1 MPKHEHHKKENSEQ
15 REEHAESRAEHVH
28 AKKSNIWMHTTAILV
43 IILIAFFAFTYAM
56 PKAGAFKT
64 ATECS
69 TKAIDFLNTNLVS
82 PGTSASL
89 EEVKEVAGVYEITT
103 NYQNAS
109 IPVYM
114 SKDCE
119 MLFVSVINTSQEIP
133 SQEEQQAPEMPKTAT
148 PVVELYVMSFCPYG
162 VQAEQ
167 LMKPVADLLGKK
179 ADFEVRFIAS
189 VAGNV
194 TNSVQSLHGLEEAK
208 EDLRQVCIMK
218 YAPGKYWSY
227 LMDINTNCYPNYRD
241 SAVMD
246 ACWKNAS
253 TKLGINVSQI
263 ETCAYGSEGLELLKV
278 DETLSAQNGISGSPT
293 IIING
298 VMYSGAR
305 NSDAFKQAVCSAF
318 TTAPSECNQS
328 LSTAGQAASG
338 NCG

>member
-15 REEHAESRAEHVH
+15 KEEHSENRAEHVH
-28 AKKSNIWMHTTAILV
+28 AKKSNIWMHSTAILLIV
-43 IILIAFFAFTYAM
+43 LIIFVAFNYTSS
-56 PKAGAFKT
+56 KAGAFKT

-82 PGTSASL
+82 PGTTASL
-89 EEVKEVAGVYEITT
+89 KDVKEVAGVYEITT
-103 NYQNAS
+103 SYQNAS

-119 MLFVSVINTSQEIP
+119 MLFVSFINTSKEIP
-133 SQEEQQAPEMPKTAT
+133 SQESPAATEITKTAR

-167 LMKPVADLLGKK
+167 LMKPVVNLLGQK

-218 YAPGKYWSY
+218 YAPEKYWSY
-227 LMDINTNCYPNYRD
+227 AMDINTNCYPNYRD

-263 ETCAYGSEGLELLKV
+263 EACAYGSEGLELLKV
-278 DETLSAQNGISGSPT
+278 DEALSNQNGVSGSPT

-298 VMYSGAR
+298 ALYSGAR

-318 TTAPSECNQS
+318 ITAPSECNQT
-328 LSTAGQAASG
+328 LSATGQAASG